1 MEADTACSPTRG
13 SGAAGGA
20 TSKPRSEATGLGAV
34 RPSAAGLGNRRR
46 EEEVEKKENKPF
58 FT

>member
-1 MEADTACSPTRG
+1 
-13 SGAAGGA
+13 
-20 TSKPRSEATGLGAV
+20 V